1 MPLWS
6 QVLSCLRCKQDI
18 IPATSSEWL
27 FRAHQWVCPTVPH
40 NYRSAQSQSKGK
52 TMSFTYDNLGRLTVI
67 TYSNGTTVTFNYDTA
82 GNRTSVVTNCPT
94 GTC

>member
-1 MPLWS
+1 MC
-6 QVLSCLRCKQDI
+6 LS
-18 IPATSSEWL
+18 A
-27 FRAHQWVCPTVPH
+27 PTTQQ
-40 NYRSAQSQSKGK
+40 ALTIKSKGK